1 MKCNRGAH
9 PRIGASFRR
18 CASIS
23 AGARELGVFQ
33 DWGDERLMGW
43 AGSEPPSA
51 PEDWRLL
58 PPLVETG
65 RRGLR
70 PHAGG
75 GPNPDTVRH
84 YVAPILKRA
93 SRAGRGC

>member
-1 MKCNRGAH
+1 MRAG
-9 PRIGASFRR
+9 RR
-18 CASIS
+18 LVSIVKKLL
-23 AGARELGVFQ
+23 AGRGVFQ

-93 SRAGRGC
+93 RGLRVLPAARSVLE